1 MSIRILFAFPT
12 REFHTLQWEYSW
24 LLQKS
29 FVHSKEFSREQKNI
43 GSESRSGSEI
53 PQAVSSRHTSLH
65 SAIASSPSSVIKKF
79 PSTFLWLNNMEIICS
94 FIETLHLNIKDTIPP
109 QTMRKAITHIC
120 ACLSFRLWRIHLSI
134 LREKYANK
142 NIGFY
147 YTLQMLRTKFS
158 LHLQT

>member
-1 MSIRILFAFPT
+1 MLFAFLT
-12 REFHTLQWEYSW
+12 RVYLTSQWEYSW

-29 FVHSKEFSREQKNI
+29 FVHSEEFSREQKNI

-65 SAIASSPSSVIKKF
+65 SAIALSPSTVIKKF

-109 QTMRKAITHIC
+109 QTMRKALARMCVFIFQPTEFISLFFAKRMLIKILDFIT
-120 ACLSFRLWRIHLSI
+120 
-134 LREKYANK
+134 
-142 NIGFY
+142 
-147 YTLQMLRTKFS
+147 TL
-158 LHLQT
+158 